1 MARKKNHEEHG
12 NHEAWAIP
20 YADLMTLLLAFFVVM
35 YAISSR
41 NENKYRSISDA
52 LHLAFGGTA
61 RSIAPVQL
69 EQGPELVPAPIKS
82 GTPPPS
88 PLRQMRF
95 QTSPAQV
102 RSQYSQEQQRQLHRI
117 ADELERALKRLIA
130 DKLIIV
136 HRHDWSLDVEINSDI
151 LFTTGSAVLD
161 AKARAILHKVARVL
175 SAVDNPIRIEGYT
188 DDRPIHNTQ
197 FPSNWE
203 LSAARAA
210 SVVHLLSED
219 DIIPG
224 RLSMMGFGE
233 YRPFAENTSEQGR
246 NRNRRVVLVI
256 LAGDNDPAA
265 STRLLAAAAVKNT
278 AELPAALDIKPEA
291 APAASR
297 RAVNTIRHPRTSN
310 SDHMGG
316 TP

>member
-1 MARKKNHEEHG
+1 MARKKHHEEHG

-41 NENKYRSISDA
+41 NETKYRSISDA
-52 LHLAFGGTA
+52 LNLAFGGSA
-61 RSIAPVQL
+61 RSIAPIQL
-69 EQGPELVPAPIKS
+69 EQGPGTVPAPIKP

-95 QTSPAQV
+95 QTGAAQV
-102 RSQYSQEQQRQLHRI
+102 RGQRSQAGQQQLQQI
-117 ADELERALKRLIA
+117 ADELERALGSLIA
-130 DKLIIV
+130 KKLIVV
-136 HRHDWSLDVEINSDI
+136 HRHDGSLDVEINSDI
-151 LFTTGSAVLD
+151 LFATGSALLD
-161 AKARAILHKVARVL
+161 ARARAILHKVARVL

-256 LAGDNDPAA
+256 LAGETDPAA
-265 STRLLAAAAVKNT
+265 STRLLAEN
-278 AELPAALDIKPEA
+278 
-291 APAASR
+291 ASR
-297 RAVNTIRHPRTSN
+297 ISAPLEIKTETAPSASRSAVNAIRHPRTSN
-310 SDHMGG
+310 SEHMGG